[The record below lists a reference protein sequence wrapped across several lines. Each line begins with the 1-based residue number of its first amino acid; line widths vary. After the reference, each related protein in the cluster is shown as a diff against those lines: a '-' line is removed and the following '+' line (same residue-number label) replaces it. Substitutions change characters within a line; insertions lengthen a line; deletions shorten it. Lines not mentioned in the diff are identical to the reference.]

1 MATILDAS
9 LTFGPE
15 ATYGTPVVT
24 SRALEHV
31 SEGLDFKP
39 GRVQGSGLRSGTRVA
54 RANRRV
60 TPTYQGGGPIEI
72 EALSKGLGLLW
83 QWLMGAGTSTL
94 VSTGVYQQV
103 FTLADALGA
112 ATFQKG
118 VPRLNA
124 DGSATID
131 PITFA
136 GCVATSFELSGGKDL
151 VKISADVDAQAVT
164 TATAY
169 AAPSYTTG
177 ANLFTF
183 AGAALYTGALTAPT
197 TTALAS
203 GATPLANVTE
213 WSLKVD
219 RSAKTDRYLFGNG
232 GKKSKPVAGEPKL
245 SGKLDVEYSDT
256 IFRDAFLADTD
267 MSLVVTYT
275 AGSLTTGLETLQVVI
290 PDIRLDGELPK
301 TSGDLVKMSCNF
313 TGFDNLTAAQPLWIV
328 ARTSDTAL

>member
-15 ATYGTPVVT
+15 APYGTPVVT
-24 SRALEHV
+24 SRALEYV

-39 GRVQGSGLRSGTRVA
+39 NRVQGSGLRSGTRVA

-60 TPTYQGGGPIEI
+60 TPTYEGGGPIEI
-72 EALSKGLGLLW
+72 EALSKGLGLFW
-83 QWLMGAGTSTL
+83 QWLMGSGASTL

-118 VPRLNA
+118 VPRLTA
-124 DGSATID
+124 DGSAAID

-136 GCVATSFELSGGKDL
+136 GCVATSFEVSGGKEL
-151 VKISADVDAQAVT
+151 LKVGFDVDAQSVT
-164 TATAY
+164 TAPAY

-177 ANLFTF
+177 ANLFQF
-183 AGAALYTGALTAPT
+183 AGASLYTGALTAPT
-197 TTALAS
+197 ATALAA
-203 GATPLANVTE
+203 GATPLANVSE

-219 RSAKTDRYLFGNG
+219 RQAKTDRYLFGNG

-256 IFRDAFLADTD
+256 IFRD
-267 MSLVVTYT
+267 
-275 AGSLTTGLETLQVVI
+275 
-290 PDIRLDGELPK
+290 
-301 TSGDLVKMSCNF
+301 TSPA
-313 TGFDNLTAAQPLWIV
+313 LTAEWNWLGVNTPSGEATDDA
-328 ARTSDTAL
+328 ARSTVFKIRYAVLILENSSAYCGLVRSNKSRNSE

>member
-124 DGSATID
+124 DASATID

-136 GCVATSFELSGGKDL
+136 GCVATSFELSGGQEL
-151 VKISADVDAQAVT
+151 VKVSADVDAQAVD

-169 AAPSYTTG
+169 ATPSYSTG
-177 ANLFTF
+177 ANLFHF
-183 AGAALYTGALTAPT
+183 AGAALYSGALTAPT
-197 TTALAS
+197 ATALAS
-203 GATPLANVTE
+203 GATALASVSE
-213 WSLKVD
+213 WSVKVD
-219 RSAKTDRYLFGNG
+219 RSAKTDRYLFGNA
-232 GKKSKPVAGEPKL
+232 GKKSKPVAGAAQI
-245 SGKLDVEYSDT
+245 SGKLDVEYSDS

-275 AGSLTTGLETLQVVI
+275 AGALTTGLETLQVVI
-290 PDIRLDGELPK
+290 PDIRLEGELPK
-301 TSGDLVKMSCNF
+301 TSGDLVKMSCDF
-313 TGFDNLTAAQPLWIV
+313 TGLDNSTAAQPLWIV
-328 ARTSDTAL
+328 TRTSDAAL